1 MDIRNGHPLIVIA
14 APEEADGMPASI
26 PTLITGIG
34 TLNAAITL
42 TRALADAHSR
52 GHRPSR
58 IINAGTAGSLIPS
71 CSGIFEIDHVIK
83 HDFDHETLTAITG
96 RPFAN
101 RIDLPTVTSLP
112 TAGLATGDT
121 FISDTATRDRL
132 AQQAQLCDMEGYA
145 VVKVAREFGIPVT
158 LIKQVSDHA
167 DESAAAKW
175 HDAARGGA
183 ATLGECVAQ
192 IVGLS

>member
-1 MDIRNGHPLIVIA
+1 M
-14 APEEADGMPASI
+14 
-26 PTLITGIG
+26 
-34 TLNAAITL
+34 

-96 RPFAN
+96 RP
-101 RIDLPTVTSLP
+101 LP

-132 AQQAQLCDMEGYA
+132 AQQAQLCDMERYA

-158 LIKQVSDHA
+158 LNLTFTTMAWLGLAGVGGRWWPRRLPRSPPKKTALHTK
-167 DESAAAKW
+167 SAQTA
-175 HDAARGGA
+175 
-183 ATLGECVAQ
+183 
-192 IVGLS
+192 GLEAIWCEVLRKILRNTPV